1 MTSGGKA
8 VLVTGSRGF
17 IGSHVC
23 AELLSRG
30 YSVVGVDDY
39 SKYGPVARPH
49 DPHPSFRL
57 VRADCSSDKFRARF
71 MGGGEDAGT
80 RFDYVIAG
88 AAVVGGIA
96 YFHRSA
102 YGLLAANERM
112 LASTFDI
119 AVDRHKRGLLDRV
132 VVVSSSMVY
141 ENAAVWPAPEGRER
155 ACPAPSSAYGFQK
168 LASEHF
174 ARAARA
180 QHGLPY
186 TIVRPFNCVGVGEE
200 PALGE
205 GEAAPGSGANLP
217 PSHVLPDLAGRRLFG
232 QDPPHIL
239 GSGRQARHYAN
250 GRDVARGVRM
260 AIESEH
266 AVDDF
271 NISTPQGTAV
281 LGLARM
287 LWKRT
292 NPGRPFR
299 AVSDPPYEHDV
310 QRRVPDTEKA
320 RRVLG
325 FEAEVGLAESLDE
338 VVGWLR
344 GRGAGGSGMPAP
356 EGAGP
361 TAKGPARGAAAA
373 GAARAP
379 EAAGHERDGRQRG
392 GPAGAGGP
400 AGRGPGPDGT
410 RGSVGRRAPP
420 RARGPL
426 GAPLEAAPRER
437 AARPGRPAAQS
448 RTAPCE
454 GRQERRRHRRRRADA
469 RRAAEAGTAPR
480 APSWSGLE
488 CTGGC

>member
-1 MTSGGKA
+1 MTSGGRA
-8 VLVTGSRGF
+8 ALVTGSRGF
-17 IGSHVC
+17 IGPYVC
-23 AELLSRG
+23 AELLGRG

-57 VRADCSSDKFRARF
+57 VRADCSSDKFCARF

-80 RFDYVIAG
+80 RFDCVIAC
-88 AAVVGGIA
+88 AAMVGGIA
-96 YFHRSA
+96 YFHRRA

-119 AVDRHKRGLLDRV
+119 AVDRHKRGLPDRI
-132 VVVSSSMVY
+132 VVVSSSMVH
-141 ENAAVWPAPEGRER
+141 ENAAAWPAPEGRER
-155 ACPAPSSAYGFQK
+155 VPPAPSSAYGFQK
-168 LASEHF
+168 LASGHF

-186 TIVRPFNCVGVGEE
+186 TIVRPFNCVGAGEG
-200 PALGE
+200 PTLGE
-205 GEAAPGSGANLP
+205 GEAAPGSSANLP
-217 PSHVLPDLAGRRLFG
+217 TSHVLPDLAGRRLLG
-232 QDPPHIL
+232 QDPLHIL

-250 GRDVARGVRM
+250 GRDVARGIRM
-260 AIESEH
+260 AIESKH
-266 AVDDF
+266 AVDGDF
-271 NISTPQGTAV
+271 NISAPQGTAV

-310 QRRVPDTEKA
+310 QRRVPGTEKA

-344 GRGAGGSGMPAP
+344 GRGAGGGGMPAP

-361 TAKGPARGAAAA
+361 TAKGPAGGAAAA

-379 EAAGHERDGRQRG
+379 EAAGHERDGRRRKG
-392 GPAGAGGP
+392 RPAPGAPPGAARARTVPADPSAGAP
-400 AGRGPGPDGT
+400 
-410 RGSVGRRAPP
+410 RRAPGPP
-420 RARGPL
+420 R
-426 GAPLEAAPRER
+426 
-437 AARPGRPAAQS
+437 
-448 RTAPCE
+448 RTP
-454 GRQERRRHRRRRADA
+454 
-469 RRAAEAGTAPR
+469 
-480 APSWSGLE
+480 
-488 CTGGC
+488 GGCPP